1 MFYAKVLGKTY
12 SNFKHY
18 SYDGIEIKIIQD
30 INPET
35 KELINEPI
43 FALDAIG
50 VGIGEYVIY
59 EVSVEA
65 SLAFGE
71 KKILTDA
78 AITAIV
84 DSIDLMSNSAIQE
97 ENKNDNR

>member
-1 MFYAKVLGKTY
+1 MFYAKVIGKTY

-18 SYDGIEIKIIQD
+18 SYEGIEIKILQD

-35 KELINEPI
+35 CDLMNKPI

-65 SLAFGE
+65 SNAFDN
-71 KKILTDA
+71 KKVLTDA
-78 AITAIV
+78 SIIGIV
-84 DSIDLMSNSAIQE
+84 DSIDLPPK
-97 ENKNDNR
+97 ENNDNR

>member
-1 MFYAKVLGKTY
+1 MFYAKVIGKTY

-18 SYDGIEIKIIQD
+18 SYDGIEIKILQD

-35 KELINEPI
+35 GDLINKPI
-43 FALDAIG
+43 FAMDAIG

-65 SLAFGE
+65 SNAFDGKKVLA
-71 KKILTDA
+71 DA
-78 AITAIV
+78 SITAIV
-84 DSIDLMSNSAIQE
+84 DSIDLF
-97 ENKNDNR
+97 

>member
-1 MFYAKVLGKTY
+1 MFYAKVIGKTY

-18 SYDGIEIKIIQD
+18 SYEGIEIKILQD

-35 KELINEPI
+35 GDLINKPI
-43 FALDAIG
+43 FAMDAVG

-65 SLAFGE
+65 SNAFDGKKVLA
-71 KKILTDA
+71 DA
-78 AITAIV
+78 SIIAIADRV
-84 DSIDLMSNSAIQE
+84 DLY
-97 ENKNDNR
+97 

>member
-1 MFYAKVLGKTY
+1 MFYAKVIGKTY

-18 SYDGIEIKIIQD
+18 SYEGIEIKILQD

-35 KELINEPI
+35 GDLINKPI

-65 SLAFGE
+65 SNAFDG
-71 KKILTDA
+71 KKVLTDA
-78 AITAIV
+78 SIIAIV
-84 DSIDLMSNSAIQE
+84 DSVDLSPKGI
-97 ENKNDNR
+97 

>member
-1 MFYAKVLGKTY
+1 MFYAKVIGKTY

-18 SYDGIEIKIIQD
+18 SYEGIEIKILQD

-35 KELINEPI
+35 GELINKPI
-43 FALDAIG
+43 FAMDAIG

-65 SLAFGE
+65 SNAFDGKKVLA
-71 KKILTDA
+71 DA
-78 AITAIV
+78 SIIAIV
-84 DSIDLMSNSAIQE
+84 DSVDLS
-97 ENKNDNR
+97 

>member
-18 SYDGIEIKIIQD
+18 SYDGVEIKIIQD

-35 KELINEPI
+35 GKLINKPL
-43 FALDAIG
+43 FAVDAIG

-65 SLAFGE
+65 SHAFEE
-71 KKILTDA
+71 KKVLADA

-84 DSIDLMSNSAIQE
+84 DSVDLFE
-97 ENKNDNR
+97 KENK

>member
-1 MFYAKVLGKTY
+1 MFYAKVIGKTY

-18 SYDGIEIKIIQD
+18 SYEGIEIKILQD

-35 KELINEPI
+35 GDLINKPI

-65 SLAFGE
+65 SSAFDD
-71 KKILTDA
+71 KKVLTDA
-78 AITAIV
+78 SIIAIV
-84 DSIDLMSNSAIQE
+84 DSVDLSPKE
-97 ENKNDNR
+97 YNDNR

>member
-1 MFYAKVLGKTY
+1 MFYAKVIGKTY

-18 SYDGIEIKIIQD
+18 SYEGIEIKILQD

-35 KELINEPI
+35 GDLINKPI

-59 EVSVEA
+59 EISVEA
-65 SLAFGE
+65 SSAFDD
-71 KKILTDA
+71 KKVLTDA
-78 AITAIV
+78 SITAIV
-84 DSIDLMSNSAIQE
+84 DSVDLSHEGI
-97 ENKNDNR
+97 

>member
-1 MFYAKVLGKTY
+1 MFYAKVIGKTY

-18 SYDGIEIKIIQD
+18 SYEGIEIKILQD

-35 KELINEPI
+35 GDLMNKPF
-43 FALDAIG
+43 FAMDAIG

-65 SLAFGE
+65 SNAFEG
-71 KKILTDA
+71 KKVLTDA
-78 AITAIV
+78 SITAIV
-84 DSIDLMSNSAIQE
+84 DSVDLFLK
-97 ENKNDNR
+97 ENNETR

>member
-1 MFYAKVLGKTY
+1 MFYAKVIGKTY

-18 SYDGIEIKIIQD
+18 SYDGIEIKILQD

-35 KELINEPI
+35 GDLINKPI
-43 FALDAIG
+43 FAMDAIG

-65 SLAFGE
+65 SNAFDGKKVLA
-71 KKILTDA
+71 DA
-78 AITAIV
+78 SITAIADSV
-84 DSIDLMSNSAIQE
+84 DLF
-97 ENKNDNR
+97 

>member
-1 MFYAKVLGKTY
+1 MFYAKVIGKTY

-18 SYDGIEIKIIQD
+18 SYEGIEIKILQD

-35 KELINEPI
+35 GGFINKPI

-65 SLAFGE
+65 SNAFDNKKVLA
-71 KKILTDA
+71 DA
-78 AITAIV
+78 SIIGIV
-84 DSIDLMSNSAIQE
+84 DSVDLFPKE
-97 ENKNDNR
+97 KNDNR

>member
-1 MFYAKVLGKTY
+1 MFYAKVIAKTY

-18 SYDGIEIKIIQD
+18 SYEGIEIKILQD

-35 KELINEPI
+35 GDLINKPI

-65 SLAFGE
+65 SNAFDG
-71 KKILTDA
+71 KKVLTDA
-78 AITAIV
+78 SIIAIV
-84 DSIDLMSNSAIQE
+84 DSVDLFLK
-97 ENKNDNR
+97 ENNDNR

>member
-35 KELINEPI
+35 GELINKPL

-65 SLAFGE
+65 SHAFEE
-71 KKILTDA
+71 KKVLTDA

-84 DSIDLMSNSAIQE
+84 DSVDLMPE
-97 ENKNDNR
+97 KENKNDNR

>member
-18 SYDGIEIKIIQD
+18 SYEGIEIKILQD

-35 KELINEPI
+35 GDLINKPI

-59 EVSVEA
+59 EVSMEA
-65 SLAFGE
+65 PYAFNE
-71 KKILTDA
+71 KRVLTDA
-78 AITAIV
+78 SITAIV
-84 DSIDLMSNSAIQE
+84 DSVDLFSK
-97 ENKNDNR
+97 ENNDNR

>member
-18 SYDGIEIKIIQD
+18 SYEGIEIKILQD

-35 KELINEPI
+35 GDLINKPL

-59 EVSVEA
+59 EVSMEA
-65 SLAFGE
+65 PSAFSD
-71 KKILTDA
+71 KKVLTDA
-78 AITAIV
+78 SITAIV
-84 DSIDLMSNSAIQE
+84 DSVDLFSK
-97 ENKNDNR
+97 ENNDNR

>member
-1 MFYAKVLGKTY
+1 MFYAKVIGKTY

-18 SYDGIEIKIIQD
+18 SYEGIEIKILQD

-35 KELINEPI
+35 GDLIIKPL

-65 SLAFGE
+65 SSAFE
-71 KKILTDA
+71 DKKVLTDA
-78 AITAIV
+78 SITAIV
-84 DSIDLMSNSAIQE
+84 DSVDLFF
-97 ENKNDNR
+97 KGK

>member
-1 MFYAKVLGKTY
+1 MFYAKVIGKTY

-18 SYDGIEIKIIQD
+18 SYEGIEIKILQD

-35 KELINEPI
+35 GDLINKPI

-59 EVSVEA
+59 EVSMEA
-65 SLAFGE
+65 PFAFNDN
-71 KKILTDA
+71 KVLTDA
-78 AITAIV
+78 SITAIV
-84 DSIDLMSNSAIQE
+84 DSVDLFLK
-97 ENKNDNR
+97 ENNDNR

>member
-1 MFYAKVLGKTY
+1 MFYAKVIGKTY

-18 SYDGIEIKIIQD
+18 SYDGIEIKILQD

-35 KELINEPI
+35 GDLINKPI
-43 FALDAIG
+43 FAMDAIG

-65 SLAFGE
+65 SNAFDGKKVLA
-71 KKILTDA
+71 DA
-78 AITAIV
+78 SITAIV
-84 DSIDLMSNSAIQE
+84 DSVDLF
-97 ENKNDNR
+97 

>member
-1 MFYAKVLGKTY
+1 MFYAKVIGKTY

-18 SYDGIEIKIIQD
+18 SYEGIEIKVLQD

-35 KELINEPI
+35 GDLTGKPI
-43 FALDAIG
+43 FAMDAIG

-65 SLAFGE
+65 SNAFDG
-71 KKILTDA
+71 KKVLTDA
-78 AITAIV
+78 SIIAIV
-84 DSIDLMSNSAIQE
+84 DSVDIS
-97 ENKNDNR
+97 

>member
-1 MFYAKVLGKTY
+1 MFYAKVIGKTY

-18 SYDGIEIKIIQD
+18 SYEGIEIKVLQD

-35 KELINEPI
+35 GELTGKPM
-43 FALDAIG
+43 FAMDAIG

-65 SLAFGE
+65 SNAFDG
-71 KKILTDA
+71 KKVLTDA
-78 AITAIV
+78 SIIAIV
-84 DSIDLMSNSAIQE
+84 DSVDIS
-97 ENKNDNR
+97 

>member
-1 MFYAKVLGKTY
+1 MFYAKVIGKTY

-18 SYDGIEIKIIQD
+18 SYEGIEIKILQD

-35 KELINEPI
+35 GVFINKPV

-50 VGIGEYVIY
+50 VGIGEYVVY

-65 SLAFGE
+65 ASAFDN
-71 KKILTDA
+71 KKVLTDA
-78 AITAIV
+78 SITGIV
-84 DSIDLMSNSAIQE
+84 DSVDILPK
-97 ENKNDNR
+97 ENNDNR

>member
-1 MFYAKVLGKTY
+1 MFYAKVIGKTY

-18 SYDGIEIKIIQD
+18 SYEGIEIKILQD

-35 KELINEPI
+35 GDLINKPI

-65 SLAFGE
+65 SSAFDD
-71 KKILTDA
+71 KKVLTDA
-78 AITAIV
+78 SITAIV
-84 DSIDLMSNSAIQE
+84 DSVDLSPKGI
-97 ENKNDNR
+97 

>member
-1 MFYAKVLGKTY
+1 MFYAKVIGKTY

-18 SYDGIEIKIIQD
+18 SYEGIEIKILQD

-35 KELINEPI
+35 GDLINKPI

-65 SLAFGE
+65 SNAFDG
-71 KKILTDA
+71 KKVLTDA
-78 AITAIV
+78 SIIAIV
-84 DSIDLMSNSAIQE
+84 DSVDLSPKGIS
-97 ENKNDNR
+97 

>member
-1 MFYAKVLGKTY
+1 MFYAKVIGKTY

-18 SYDGIEIKIIQD
+18 SYEGIEIKILQD

-35 KELINEPI
+35 GDLINKPV
-43 FALDAIG
+43 FAMDAIG

-65 SLAFGE
+65 SNAFDG
-71 KKILTDA
+71 KKVLTDA
-78 AITAIV
+78 SITAIIDSV
-84 DSIDLMSNSAIQE
+84 DLF
-97 ENKNDNR
+97 

>member
-1 MFYAKVLGKTY
+1 MFYAKVIGKTY

-18 SYDGIEIKIIQD
+18 SYEGIEIKILQD

-35 KELINEPI
+35 GDLINKPI
-43 FALDAIG
+43 FAMDAIG

-65 SLAFGE
+65 SNAFDGKKVLA
-71 KKILTDA
+71 DA
-78 AITAIV
+78 SITAIV
-84 DSIDLMSNSAIQE
+84 DSVDLF
-97 ENKNDNR
+97 

>member
-1 MFYAKVLGKTY
+1 MFYAKVIGKTY

-35 KELINEPI
+35 GELINKPL
-43 FALDAIG
+43 FALDAVG
-50 VGIGEYVIY
+50 VDIGEYVIY

-65 SLAFGE
+65 SHAFTE
-71 KKILTDA
+71 KKVLTDA
-78 AITAIV
+78 SITAIADSV
-84 DSIDLMSNSAIQE
+84 DLAAG
-97 ENKNDNR
+97 

>member
-1 MFYAKVLGKTY
+1 MFYAKVIGKTY

-18 SYDGIEIKIIQD
+18 SYEGIEIKILQD

-35 KELINEPI
+35 GDLMNKPL

-65 SLAFGE
+65 SSAFE
-71 KKILTDA
+71 DKKVLTDA
-78 AITAIV
+78 SITAIV
-84 DSIDLMSNSAIQE
+84 DSVDLFF
-97 ENKNDNR
+97 KGK

>member
-1 MFYAKVLGKTY
+1 MFYAKVIGKTY

-18 SYDGIEIKIIQD
+18 SYDGIEIKILQD

-35 KELINEPI
+35 KVLMNKPL

-65 SLAFGE
+65 SSAFE
-71 KKILTDA
+71 DKKVLTDA
-78 AITAIV
+78 SITAIV
-84 DSIDLMSNSAIQE
+84 DSVDLF
-97 ENKNDNR
+97 

>member
-1 MFYAKVLGKTY
+1 MFYAKVIGKTY

-18 SYDGIEIKIIQD
+18 SYDGIEIKILQD

-35 KELINEPI
+35 GDFINKPV

-59 EVSVEA
+59 EVSAEA
-65 SLAFGE
+65 AVAFDG
-71 KKILTDA
+71 KKVLTDA
-78 AITAIV
+78 SIIAIIDSV
-84 DSIDLMSNSAIQE
+84 DIFLKETD
-97 ENKNDNR
+97 DTR

>member
-1 MFYAKVLGKTY
+1 MFYAKVIGKTY

-18 SYDGIEIKIIQD
+18 SYEGIEIKILQD

-35 KELINEPI
+35 GDLMNKPL

-65 SLAFGE
+65 SCAFEE
-71 KKILTDA
+71 KKVLTDA
-78 AITAIV
+78 SITAIV
-84 DSIDLMSNSAIQE
+84 DSVDLFLG
-97 ENKNDNR
+97 ENNDNR

>member
-1 MFYAKVLGKTY
+1 MFYAKKSAGKTY

-18 SYDGIEIKIIQD
+18 SYEGIEIKILQD

-35 KELINEPI
+35 GDLINKPI
-43 FALDAIG
+43 FAMDAIG
-50 VGIGEYVIY
+50 VGIGEFVIY

-65 SLAFGE
+65 SNAFDG
-71 KKILTDA
+71 KKVLTDA

-84 DSIDLMSNSAIQE
+84 DSVDLI
-97 ENKNDNR
+97 

>member
-1 MFYAKVLGKTY
+1 MFYAKVIGKTY

-18 SYDGIEIKIIQD
+18 SYEGIEIKILQD

-35 KELINEPI
+35 GDLINKPI
-43 FALDAIG
+43 FAMDAIG

-65 SLAFGE
+65 SNAFDGKKVLA
-71 KKILTDA
+71 DA
-78 AITAIV
+78 SIIAIV
-84 DSIDLMSNSAIQE
+84 DSVDLS
-97 ENKNDNR
+97 